1 MALEEF
7 KGAIVLEVDG
17 REIEVVS
24 LSVTERTGKKP
35 VKTMNRRG
43 RIGGFA
49 RGIQEFELRV
59 TVAVPLTGDI
69 DWGAIEG
76 AKLTEFPIHENGKRI
91 SYLDCHT
98 TEVGEEYSVDNEA
111 RRDVSMF
118 ADRKVVE

>member
-17 REIEVVS
+17 REVEVVS
-24 LSVTERTGKKP
+24 LSVTERTGTKP
-35 VKTMNRRG
+35 VKTMNRRR

-59 TVAVPLTGDI
+59 TVAVPLSGDI
-69 DWGAIEG
+69 NWAGIEG
-76 AKLTEFPIHENGKRI
+76 AKLTEYPVNENGKRV
-91 SYLDCHT
+91 SYLDCYT

>member
-17 REIEVVS
+17 REVEVAS
-24 LSVTERTGKKP
+24 LSATERTGTKP

-49 RGIQEFELRV
+49 RGIQEFELRLA
-59 TVAVPLTGDI
+59 VAIPLSGDLN
-69 DWGAIEG
+69 WSAVEG
-76 AKLTEFPIHENGKRI
+76 AKITEYPVGDGKRI
-91 SYLDCHT
+91 SYLDCYT

-118 ADRKVVE
+118 AARKVEE